1 MQGGIMSQLTKKYII
16 DLQIIDDGSMDTVV
30 YDSVNKKTYRYD
42 SDFRFSFK
50 DDTEFLKEIEK
61 GILQMALWIHRERG

>member
-1 MQGGIMSQLTKKYII
+1 MSQLTKKYII

>member
-1 MQGGIMSQLTKKYII
+1 MSELTKKYII
-16 DLQIIDDGSMDTVV
+16 DLQIIDDGTMDTVV

-50 DDTEFLKEIEK
+50 DDTEFLKEIEE
-61 GILQMALWIHRERG
+61 GILQMALWIHRDKGE